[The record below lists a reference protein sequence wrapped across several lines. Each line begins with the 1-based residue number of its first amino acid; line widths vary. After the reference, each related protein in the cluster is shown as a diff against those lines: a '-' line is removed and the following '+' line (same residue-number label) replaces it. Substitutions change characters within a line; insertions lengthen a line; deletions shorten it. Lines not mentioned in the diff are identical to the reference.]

1 MPLYQRAADQLLEVV
16 NNEEGNNFFD
26 FLNYEGYVFE
36 YRRGYSGL
44 MARINP
50 KYKKYAKPKQGLF
63 DIRGVMNGQKLTHHQ
78 LFSDL
83 LKYSN
88 LKQCGMIWRGEIPEF
103 ANDKE
108 RHALITLAMLMFEQE
123 INFGNESFQRKSWFS
138 PNVEKST
145 FKRPRDLL
153 MGYIWYMFENKNVDC
168 LREFE
173 NIRGLLLPP
182 APHSVIKRDFFDQ
195 LINTENANALMTNN
209 YSNYHMFCEIA
220 SNAND
225 NPQLR

>member
-1 MPLYQRAADQLLEVV
+1 MSFYHRAADQLLSVV
-16 NNEEGNNFFD
+16 TNQKENNFFN
-26 FLNYEGYVFE
+26 FLGYEGYVFE
-36 YRRGYSGL
+36 YMKDYSGL
-44 MARINP
+44 MARV
-50 KYKKYAKPKQGLF
+50 KVKHKKDARSKQGLF
-63 DIRGVMNGQKLTHHQ
+63 DIRGFMNGQKLTHHQ

-88 LKQCGMIWRGEIPEF
+88 LRQCGMIWRGEIPEF
-103 ANDKE
+103 TNDKE

-168 LREFE
+168 LKKFE
-173 NIRGLLLPP
+173 NDRGLLLPP
-182 APHSVIKRDFFDQ
+182 NDPKVKKEFFNK
-195 LINTENANALMTNN
+195 LINSDKVHALMTNN
-209 YSNYHMFCEIA
+209 YNNYSLFLKIA
-220 SNAND
+220 SNSKD
-225 NPQLR
+225 NPNTI

>member
-1 MPLYQRAADQLLEVV
+1 MQRTNYYLLLLNQKE
-16 NNEEGNNFFD
+16 NNFFD
-26 FLNYEGYVFE
+26 FLGYEGYVFE
-36 YRRGYSGL
+36 YMKDYSGL
-44 MARINP
+44 MARV
-50 KYKKYAKPKQGLF
+50 KVEHKKYARSKQGLF

-88 LKQCGMIWRGEIPEF
+88 LRQCGMIWRGEIPEF
-103 ANDKE
+103 TNDKE

-168 LREFE
+168 LKKFE
-173 NIRGLLLPP
+173 NDRGLLLPP
-182 APHSVIKRDFFDQ
+182 NDSKVKKEFFNK
-195 LINTENANALMTNN
+195 LINSDKVHALMTNN
-209 YSNYHMFCEIA
+209 YNNYSLFLKIA
-220 SNAND
+220 SNSKD
-225 NPQLR
+225 NPNTI